1 MSGWWCGFFVFRVVS
16 VFSDLLFYNRWNL
29 QLPLFL
35 RNLCNCWYGVGVDP
49 QFREEKRYENE
60 LGQGK
65 KTHTPVTRH
74 SEALLGS
81 SMAES
86 ARWRGKKRKNK
97 LNEGRERLGVE
108 GESER
113 NIKKGEGKRGER
125 IGGGGWWWTNFRRRE
140 VLVVAEE
147 GMDGLELVVASYK
160 SGVGQ
165 TTACVSFCD
174 ICNLSLSWVGDEWNF
189 GVMWGALLS
198 LTHVINLFLFNSETF
213 LFFSSSLANKTTT
226 WTWLL

>member
-86 ARWRGKKRKNK
+86 ARWRGKKWKNK

-113 NIKKGEGKRGER
+113 NIKKGEGKGGER
-125 IGGGGWWWTNFRRRE
+125 IGGGGGGEPILGEGRFWLWRRRGWMGWNLLWRPIK
-140 VLVVAEE
+140 V
-147 GMDGLELVVASYK
+147 GWDKQQQHASA
-160 SGVGQ
+160 S
-165 TTACVSFCD
+165 
-174 ICNLSLSWVGDEWNF
+174 
-189 GVMWGALLS
+189 
-198 LTHVINLFLFNSETF
+198 VI
-213 LFFSSSLANKTTT
+213 
-226 WTWLL
+226 